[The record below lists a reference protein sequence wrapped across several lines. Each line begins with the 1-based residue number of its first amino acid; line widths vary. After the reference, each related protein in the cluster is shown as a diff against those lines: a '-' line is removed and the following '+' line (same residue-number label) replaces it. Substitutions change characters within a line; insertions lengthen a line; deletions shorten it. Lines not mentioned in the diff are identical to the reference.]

1 MEAISR
7 WEKKKWSWDFQYSLN
22 IPVASTSSSS
32 ALFGLKKLKNDSI
45 KVVGTVFGKWRDHGD
60 GRKWAFCAKGRSLRS
75 IGRMEAPSSAIE
87 RENFKLS
94 KNDVVLLIFFKERTW
109 RVIKNGRLFF
119 LRKKDVFPPCC
130 RRENASRAGERVK
143 KYFWQST
150 VNFSLKNRANYLFF

>member
-75 IGRMEAPSSAIE
+75 IGRIGAPSSAIE

-94 KNDVVLLIFFKERTW
+94 KDDVVLLIFFKERTW

-119 LRKKDVFPPCC
+119 LRKKDVFSP
-130 RRENASRAGERVK
+130 AAGQKTLAGPERVK
-143 KYFWQST
+143 LLSHLLAR
-150 VNFSLKNRANYLFF
+150 SLSLSRQISIQV